1 MSSADEPSVESAN
14 HAMISASDQ
23 ESRYTA
29 ALHAARELNTAPTRS
44 IKPFSALSQSV
55 RQLAPVLAVGA
66 AGIVAAGIAAV
77 LNSSRRARDVERR
90 ESEQANTALQVVSV
104 SQIVVYRSVSI
115 RLEIFDRRDDLA
127 GKRF

>member
-1 MSSADEPSVESAN
+1 MSSADKPNVESAN
-14 HAMISASDQ
+14 RAVINTSDQ
-23 ESRYTA
+23 NSRYTA
-29 ALHAARELNTAPTRS
+29 ALHVARQLNTALARS
-44 IKPFSALSQSV
+44 VKPFSALSQTV

-66 AGIVAAGIAAV
+66 AGIVAAGIAAA

-90 ESEQANTALQVVSV
+90 EAEQANTALQVVSI
-104 SQIVVYRSVSI
+104 SQIVVYQSLSI